1 MTLLYKTSELKIN
14 KQHWLVREFVDR
26 DQFPTAQEKIDIG
39 AASWGSDVPQLL
51 WPLCG
56 VLWSSGVALVEL
68 LAKMNF
74 SGKRILEIGFTPGVD
89 KLIFVDIAPYEKEA
103 RKIS

>member
-39 AASWGSDVPQLL
+39 AASWGSDVPQSL

-56 VLWSSGVALVEL
+56 VLWSSGVSLVEL

-74 SGKRILEIGFTPGVD
+74 SGKRILEIGFTPGVA
-89 KLIFVDIAPYEKEA
+89 KQIFVDIVPYEKEA